1 MFLPNKKERYLWLG
15 ASVFLAIVISL
26 FLISPFSF
34 AQSAETSNPSEYT
47 EILQQVMRF
56 IQNYYVEDVDLK
68 KLYEGAMK
76 GMFESLGDPYSVFL
90 TASDMED
97 LSDTTTGKFGG
108 VGLYISKYSGDISY
122 DEKHLPYVKVVAP
135 IEGTPAYRLGISAG
149 DYIIKIGDKSTEKM
163 TLDEVLKQLR
173 GEPGTKVNITI
184 LRGDD
189 IVFPVDIQREY
200 IVVPSVKSAMIDRNI
215 AYLRIIQFTPITTT
229 DVKNALV
236 NFEKQGYRALI
247 IDLRG
252 NPGGL
257 LSSVA
262 EIADFFLYDERII
275 VSTRSKIPSEN
286 SIYKAKKT
294 SLVSK
299 DIPIIVLIDKG
310 SASASEILAGA
321 LKDNKR
327 GFLVGEKTFG
337 KGSVQQ
343 VRSIGDAGF
352 KLTMARYYTPSGENI
367 DKVGIQP
374 DKEIKEENFTDKETE
389 SYKKIIEK
397 FVIQDFI
404 KNNPKP
410 TELDINNF
418 INQLKNDGI
427 VLKERVIK
435 KLIRNELNKTNND
448 PPVYDLEFDLVLKEA
463 VNIIQKGEYIIK

>member
-1 MFLPNKKERYLWLG
+1 MFSINNKEKYLWMG
-15 ASVFLAIVISL
+15 ASVFLAIVIVL
-26 FLISPFSF
+26 FLLSPFTF
-34 AQSAETSNPSEYT
+34 AQTTGSNDTSAYT
-47 EILQQVMRF
+47 DVLQQVMKF
-56 IQNYYVEDVDLK
+56 IQNYYVEDVDPK

-108 VGLYISKYSGDISY
+108 VGLYISKFSGDVSY
-122 DEKHLPYVKVVAP
+122 DEKHLPYVRVVAP

-184 LRGDD
+184 LRGED
-189 IVFPVDIQREY
+189 IVFAVDIQREY
-200 IVVPSVKSAMIDRNI
+200 IVVPTVKSAMIDNNI

-229 DVKNALV
+229 DVKSAV
-236 NFEKQGYRALI
+236 DGFVKKGYKSLI

-257 LSSVA
+257 LSSVVD
-262 EIADFFLYDERII
+262 IADFFLSDEVI

-286 SIYKAKKT
+286 QIFKADK
-294 SLVSK
+294 SVLVSK
-299 DIPIIVLIDKG
+299 DIPVVVLIDKG
-310 SASASEILAGA
+310 SASASEIFAGA
-321 LKDNKR
+321 IKDNKR
-327 GFLVGEKTFG
+327 GILVGEKTFG

-352 KLTMARYYTPSGENI
+352 KLTMSRYYTPSGENI
-367 DKVGIQP
+367 DKVGIEP
-374 DKEIKEENFTDKETE
+374 DKEIKEESFTDKETE
-389 SYKKIIEK
+389 SYKKIIEQ
-397 FVIQDFI
+397 FIIQDFV
-404 KNNPKP
+404 KNKPNP
-410 TELDINNF
+410 TESDINSF
-418 INQLKNDGI
+418 INQIQNDGI
-427 VLKERVIK
+427 VLKERVIR

-448 PPVYDLEFDLVLKEA
+448 PPVYDLEYDLVLKGA
-463 VNIIQKGEYIIK
+463 VDIIQGR

>member
-1 MFLPNKKERYLWLG
+1 MFSIKNKEKYLWMG
-15 ASVFLAIVISL
+15 ASVFLAIVVVL
-26 FLISPFSF
+26 FLLSPFTF
-34 AQSAETSNPSEYT
+34 AQTTGSNDASAYT
-47 EILQQVMRF
+47 DVLQQVMKF
-56 IQNYYVEDVDLK
+56 IQNYYVEDVDPK

-90 TASDMED
+90 TASDMDD

-108 VGLYISKYSGDISY
+108 VGLYISKFSGDITY

-184 LRGDD
+184 LRGED
-189 IVFPVDIQREY
+189 IVFAVDIQREY
-200 IVVPSVKSAMIDRNI
+200 IVVPTVKSAMIDKNI

-229 DVKNALV
+229 DVKNALDG
-236 NFEKQGYRALI
+236 FTKKGYKSLI

-257 LSSVA
+257 LSSVTD
-262 EIADFFLYDERII
+262 IANFFLSNEVI

-286 SIYKAKKT
+286 QIYKAEKAV
-294 SLVSK
+294 LVSK

-327 GFLVGEKTFG
+327 GFLIGEKTFG

-352 KLTMARYYTPSGENI
+352 KLTMSRYYTPSGENI
-367 DKVGIQP
+367 DKVGIAP
-374 DKEIKEENFTDKETE
+374 DKEIKEETFTDKETE
-389 SYKKIIEK
+389 SYKKIIEQ
-397 FVIQDFI
+397 FIIQDFV
-404 KNNPKP
+404 KNKPNP
-410 TELDINNF
+410 TESDISSF
-418 INQLKNDGI
+418 INKIQNDGI
-427 VLKERVIK
+427 VLKERVIR

-448 PPVYDLEFDLVLKEA
+448 PPVYDLEYDLVLKGA
-463 VNIIQKGEYIIK
+463 VEIIKGK